1 MNDDVFLEDDE
12 LRDEADAPFWTLPRL
27 VYAVFL
33 VVILIAFLVYTLAPT
48 IHAILNPLPPP
59 PITLPTDRI

>member
-12 LRDEADAPFWTLPRL
+12 LLDEADAPFWTLPRL
-27 VYAVFL
+27 IYTVFL
-33 VVILIAFLVYTLAPT
+33 VVILIAFLIYTLAPT
-48 IHAILNPLPPP
+48 IQAFLNPLPPP